1 MKEDCDKDILRWNKL
16 QRRLAEINITKT
28 FIRLRAAQIEPI
40 LIKGWA
46 ISRSYPAK
54 HFRASV
60 DVDLGVNPLQYQK
73 AKDILENDADNFMFV
88 DLHEGFRHLDNVSWQ
103 NLFEN
108 SRLVE
113 IEETPIRILRPE
125 DHLRVLCTHWL
136 NDGGANKERLWDIFY
151 AVENRPDDF
160 EWDRFLEISGP
171 KRRKWFV
178 CAIGLAHRY
187 LGLDLKDTPI
197 EKEALAIPKWIIKA
211 VEKEWGSDVKLKPL
225 QNCLQNKK
233 ELFEQIKKR
242 IPPNPLQATIEMEG
256 DFDNKPRIFYQIRD
270 IFFRLPKSI
279 KSVSG
284 SISSKYKNK

>member
-1 MKEDCDKDILRWNKL
+1 MKEDCDKDTLRWNKL

-178 CAIGLAHRY
+178 CALGLAHRY

-225 QNCLQNKK
+225 QNCLRNKK

-242 IPPNPLQATIEMEG
+242 IPPNPIQATIEMEG
-256 DFDNKPRIFYQIRD
+256 DFDNKPRIFYQIGD
-270 IFFRLPKSI
+270 IFFRMPKSI